1 MFFGYVA
8 IFIFAFLSAL
18 SFVRIKTGKKIAE
31 FVYNF
36 GFLIGSFV
44 WEDMFVFSIYGLVA
58 SVATTWLGQYKY
70 GLLFFL
76 VFWIVRSAG
85 ETIYFFLEQFI
96 EPKHFP
102 HYVDEHFRPL
112 RKIFG
117 HISYQQCLII
127 MQVTFQVI
135 LMSSIVAL
143 ITLLFSWDKF

>member
-1 MFFGYVA
+1 MFFGYLS
-8 IFIFAFLSAL
+8 IFLFAFLSTL

-44 WEDMFVFSIYGLVA
+44 WEDMFIFSIYGLVA

-85 ETIYFFLEQFI
+85 ETLYFFLEQFI

-135 LMSSIVAL
+135 LMSSIVGL